1 MTRLRSIA
9 VAQTCPIAGMVD
21 ANLDEHIRLARLAA
35 GEGTKIVV
43 FPELSLI
50 GYELAMADP
59 LAFSETDA
67 RLSPLLD
74 ETAALGITL
83 IVGAPVRIDSSLHIG
98 AFILS
103 PDCKTLLYTKHR
115 LGTFPPSAV
124 CDSCDGRVPP
134 PEATVFQ
141 PGDRNPLLDFNG
153 HVSAVAVCADIG
165 DPTHAERASQRGAD
179 CYLASM
185 FVIPSDF
192 SSEVAKLGRYA
203 HQYRMMTALANF
215 GSSSGGLRSAGCS
228 SIWSE
233 RGELLVRLEAEGSGV
248 AIVIET
254 DSGLRTSAIMLPRN
268 GVT

>member
-1 MTRLRSIA
+1 MTRFRSIA
-9 VAQTCPIAGMVD
+9 VAQTCPVAGMLNV
-21 ANLDEHIRLARLAA
+21 NIDEHIHLAQIAA
-35 GEGTKIVV
+35 KEGAKIVV

-74 ETAALGITL
+74 EAVALGITL
-83 IVGAPVRIDSSLHIG
+83 IVGAPVRIGSSLHLG

-103 PDCKTLLYTKHR
+103 PERTTSLYTKHR
-115 LGTFPPSAV
+115 LGTFPQAAG
-124 CDSCDGRVPP
+124 CDSYDGSVPP
-134 PEATVFQ
+134 PEASVFQ

-165 DPTHAERASQRGAD
+165 DPTHAERAAHRGAD

-192 SSEVAKLGRYA
+192 SGEVPKLSRYA
-203 HQYRMMTALANF
+203 HQHRMMTAMANF
-215 GSSSGGLRSAGCS
+215 GSSTGGLRSAGCS

-233 RGELLVRLEAEGSGV
+233 KGELLVRLEAEGSGV

-254 DSGLRTSAIMLPRN
+254 DSGPRTSAIMLPRD
-268 GVT
+268 